1 MGRQLSRKARTASSG
16 EAEAALGATSS
27 VPWRDDVKQW
37 KERKIKRDLLEMKTR
52 RNWKNL
58 EKIIRKW
65 WPSQITETKTMRDH
79 FSQIKGCGSFLVCW
93 EIKISS
99 SQNRRLKNRCTAR
112 YAITKFKIIWS
123 GEKLQSFCEEKKNEF
138 YSNFEDSEFLQRFQ
152 VPQMMVLA
160 FTPPRKSSLDA
171 VKFDSC
177 SKHCSF
183 IREEMSK

>member
-1 MGRQLSRKARTASSG
+1 M
-16 EAEAALGATSS
+16 
-27 VPWRDDVKQW
+27 
-37 KERKIKRDLLEMKTR
+37 ERKENQERSLRNENSKKLEKPR
-52 RNWKNL
+52 ENNWKMVAISDN
-58 EKIIRKW
+58 
-65 WPSQITETKTMRDH
+65 RDKNRERS

-112 YAITKFKIIWS
+112 HAITKLKIIWS
-123 GEKLQSFCEEKKNEF
+123 GEKLQSFYEEKKNEF

-160 FTPPRKSSLDA
+160 FTPPRKSSLEA
-171 VKFDSC
+171 VKFDTC

-183 IREEMSK
+183 IREEMSKCKQAGRGLVD